1 MAYLGIEPT
10 YGIFEVQTPPVD
22 GSTTTFDLDYRVSN
36 PSSLLVVRNGLVQKP
51 ERDYNIT
58 SGGSQIVF
66 TTPPVAGGNIFLLF
80 LGKQFLVSTVADG
93 SLTRDKLS
101 QALTRSSVGIWS
113 EQTSNFT
120 AVAGGYYFVDTSSS
134 AITVTFPATAS
145 MGDTIKIVDGAGTF
159 ETNNCTINLN
169 GKKLAGSSSNVV
181 LNENRAAR
189 SFVYYNETRGWVYA
203 ENHNFA

>member
-1 MAYLGIEPT
+1 MAYLGREPT

-36 PSSLLVVRNGLVQKP
+36 PASLLVVRNGLVQKP

-101 QALTRSSVGIWS
+101 QALTRSSAGIWS

-169 GKKLAGSSSNVV
+169 GKKLAGSSGNVV

>member
-1 MAYLGIEPT
+1 MAYLGREPT

-22 GSTTTFDLDYRVSN
+22 GSTTTFDLDYKVSS
-36 PSSLLVVRNGLVQKP
+36 PASLLVVRNGLVQKAV
-51 ERDYNIT
+51 RDYNIT

-66 TTPPVAGGNIFLLF
+66 TTPPVSGGNIFILF
-80 LGKQFLVSTVADG
+80 LGKQFLVSTVSDG

-101 QALTRSSVGIWS
+101 QSVARSFVGIWS
-113 EQTSNFT
+113 EETSNFT
-120 AVAGGYYFVDTSSS
+120 AVAGGHYFVNTTSDPV
-134 AITVTFPATAS
+134 TVTFPATAS

-169 GKKLAGSSSNVV
+169 GKKLAGSTANVI

-189 SFVYYNETRGWVYA
+189 TFVFYNETRGWVYA

>member
-1 MAYLGIEPT
+1 MAYLGREPT

>member
-1 MAYLGIEPT
+1 MAYLGREPT

-22 GSTTTFDLDYRVSN
+22 GSTTTFDLDYTVSN
-36 PSSLLVVRNGLVQKP
+36 PASLLVVRNGLVQKP

-66 TTPPVAGGNIFLLF
+66 TTPPVAGGNIFILF

-101 QALTRSSVGIWS
+101 EAITRSSVGIWS
-113 EQTSNFT
+113 EENSNFT
-120 AVAGGYYFVDTSSS
+120 AVAGGNYFIDTSGGSV
-134 AITVTFPATAS
+134 TVTFPSTAS
-145 MGDTIKIVDGAGTF
+145 MGDTIKIVDASGTF
-159 ETNNCTINLN
+159 ETNNCTVNLN
-169 GKKLAGSSSNVV
+169 GKKLAGSSSNLV
-181 LNENRAAR
+181 LNENRLGR
-189 SFVYYNETRGWVYA
+189 TFVYYNEARGWLYS

>member
-1 MAYLGIEPT
+1 MAYLGREPT

-22 GSTTTFDLDYRVSN
+22 GSTTTFDLDFTVSS
-36 PSSLLVVRNGLVQKP
+36 PASLLVVRNGLVQKAA
-51 ERDYNIT
+51 RDYNIT

-66 TTPPVAGGNIFLLF
+66 TTPPVSGGNVFIVF

-113 EQTSNFT
+113 EQSDNFT
-120 AVAGGYYFVDTSSS
+120 ASAGNYYFVNTTNG
-134 AITVTFPATAS
+134 AVTVTFPATAS
-145 MGDTIKIVDGAGTF
+145 LGDTIKIVDGSGTF
-159 ETNNCTINLN
+159 ETNPCTIELN
-169 GKKLAGSSSNVV
+169 GKKLAGSTNNVI

-189 SFVYYNETRGWVYA
+189 TFVYYNDARGWVYA